1 MKLFLIA
8 IVSVETSV
16 RITFAYVTLS
26 SLFVAFGTFYF
37 RFREF
42 GHTKAI
48 NASFFIREARI
59 AGINAYVLH
68 PGLEANV
75 FLFTNTFKSN
85 IQTSISNKSNQT
97 DLNFFNG
104 H

>member
-16 RITFAYVTLS
+16 RITFVYVTLS

-42 GHTKAI
+42 EHTKAI

-59 AGINAYVLH
+59 AAINAYVLH
-68 PGLEANV
+68 PGLEANI
-75 FLFTNTFKSN
+75 FLFTNTIKSN
-85 IQTSISNKSNQT
+85 IQTLLPF
-97 DLNFFNG
+97 D
-104 H
+104 